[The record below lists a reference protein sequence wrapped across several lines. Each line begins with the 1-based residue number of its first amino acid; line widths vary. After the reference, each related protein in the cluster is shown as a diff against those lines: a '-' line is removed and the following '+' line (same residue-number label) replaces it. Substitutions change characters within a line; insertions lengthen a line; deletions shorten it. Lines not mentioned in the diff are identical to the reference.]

1 MRRHT
6 RAIVVD
12 MPEPDPLEPLLDDWK
27 VADVAIAAVA
37 AIAAVHRRPVS
48 LRRSDLTG
56 SESVLRGAR
65 TSALIDDP
73 GVRLSDSPTGGLG
86 AAISVYSLLA
96 PDSLDASA
104 RTFLRAPLQI
114 LARMDVLAGGDGHP
128 IDARA
133 GARLQGLSRL
143 VSMDTAWAALLPV
156 IVHGE
161 ILAHRPFGPR
171 SGVIARAASRLAAVS
186 NGFDPRGLAV
196 PETYLNRHREEYLA
210 SADGGYGGEFAE
222 VVLQAWVAGAAEAE
236 AIARA
241 A

>member
-1 MRRHT
+1 
-6 RAIVVD
+6 
-12 MPEPDPLEPLLDDWK
+12 MPEPDPLEPLLSQWK
-27 VADVAIAAVA
+27 VADVASEAVA
-37 AIAAVHRRPVS
+37 AIATVHRRPVS

-86 AAISVYSLLA
+86 SAISVYSLLA
-96 PDSLDASA
+96 PDSLDSSA

-114 LARMDVLAGGDGHP
+114 LARMDVLAGGNGHP
-128 IDARA
+128 VDAAA

-143 VSMDTAWAALLPV
+143 VSVDSAWPALLPV

-171 SGVIARAASRLAAVS
+171 SGGIARAASRLAAVA

-196 PETYLNRHREEYLA
+196 PETYLNRHRDAYLA
-210 SADGGYGGEFAE
+210 SVNAGYGADFARL
-222 VVLQAWVAGAAEAE
+222 VLQAWVAGAVEAE

-241 A
+241 V